1 MPKINPQNLTWAREG
16 AGLSLEEAARAIGL
30 SGQEAVER
38 LAAMERGEREP
49 TRRQLAEMAK
59 RYHRPLLTFYLPAP
73 PREGPKAH
81 DLRTTRQRD
90 DTMQA
95 RLDTLVR
102 DIRARQ
108 ALVRA
113 ALEDVEEAEPLPFV
127 GSVRVEQG
135 AAAIA
140 AATRETLA
148 FDLAAFR
155 AARGAEGAFK
165 VLRAAVEGIGVYVVL
180 MGNLGHHATSIPA
193 SVFRGLALA
202 DEVAPFVVVNENDTR
217 AAWSFTLLHELA
229 HVFLGQTAISGYGAT
244 AKVEAVC
251 DEAAALILLPR
262 EELREFRADGGST
275 DELADA
281 VGSFADVSRVSRT
294 MVAYNLLKAGRI
306 DPATYRALTERFDR
320 ERQERQADRKAGGG
334 ADYYTVRRHRVGDG
348 LTRLVGRLVADGVLS
363 TTKAGRVLGV
373 QPMAVERM
381 TAGKRAA

>member
-1 MPKINPQNLTWAREG
+1 MPKINPEILTWAREG
-16 AGLSLEEAARAIGL
+16 AGLSLDEAARGIGL
-30 SGQEAVER
+30 SGAKAAER

-59 RYHRPLLTFYLPAP
+59 RYHRPLLTFYLPAA

-95 RLDTLVR
+95 RLDALVR
-102 DIRARQ
+102 DVRARQ

-113 ALEDVEEAEPLPFV
+113 ALEDVEEAEPMPFV

-135 AAAIA
+135 ASAIA
-140 AATRETLA
+140 AAMREALG

-155 AARGAEGAFK
+155 AARGVDGAFK
-165 VLRAAVEGIGVYVVL
+165 VLRTAVEGIGVHVVL
-180 MGNLGHHATSIPA
+180 MGNLGHHTTSIPA

-202 DEVAPFVVVNENDTR
+202 DEVAPFVVVNENDGR

-229 HVFLGQTAISGYGAT
+229 HVFLGQTAISGYGAA

-262 EELREFRADGGST
+262 EELREFRAGGGST
-275 DELADA
+275 DELAQA
-281 VGSFADVSRVSRT
+281 VGAFAEARRVSRT
-294 MVAYNLLKAGRI
+294 MVALNLLKAGRI
-306 DPATYRALTERFDR
+306 DHDAYQRLAERFDQERR
-320 ERQERQADRKAGGG
+320 EREARSRPSGPV
-334 ADYYTVRRHRVGDG
+334 DYFTVRRHRIGDG
-348 LTRLVGRLVADGVLS
+348 LTRLVGRLMADGAMS
-363 TTKAGRVLGV
+363 ATKAARVLGV
-373 QPMAVERM
+373 QPTAVERM